1 MNDEEIHQNDQSI
14 SLGFSR
20 FSPGRTS
27 TNHPFEIQGTSIIE
41 AGAWVLKTP
50 KVRPPTR
57 AFYHHI
63 FRTVNCWWM
72 LWNLW
77 GYLLHLRDI
86 SKLRFMGR
94 KNTCMPLKIACT
106 FLWRLIFWLRCS
118 PPKKSAQRNFLFPVD
133 VWDKHQPYFGGSCKI
148 SEKKIWKSRNSQFS
162 DSQ

>member
-1 MNDEEIHQNDQSI
+1 MITMNDEEIHQNDQSI

-94 KNTCMPLKIACT
+94 KNTSMYASEDRMYFSVKLDFLAPL
-106 FLWRLIFWLRCS
+106 L
-118 PPKKSAQRNFLFPVD
+118 PPKKKCPADLFVSGGCLGQTPAIFLGFL
-133 VWDKHQPYFGGSCKI
+133 
-148 SEKKIWKSRNSQFS
+148 
-162 DSQ
+162 